1 MTSARTLNR
10 PLADCG
16 DTLVDLN
23 SYRALTKCWNGVGG
37 LSFTP
42 SSTKGLER
50 LERDL
55 GTSKGSMVE
64 RGTLDPTCL
73 I

>member
-1 MTSARTLNR
+1 MTSVRTLNR
-10 PLADCG
+10 PWTAECG

-23 SYRALTKCWNGVGG
+23 RYRALTKCWNGVGG

-50 LERDL
+50 DL